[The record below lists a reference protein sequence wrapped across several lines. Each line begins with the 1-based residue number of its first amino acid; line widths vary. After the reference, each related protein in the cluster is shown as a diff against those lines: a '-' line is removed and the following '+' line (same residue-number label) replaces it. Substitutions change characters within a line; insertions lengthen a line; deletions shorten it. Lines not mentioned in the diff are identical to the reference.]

1 MLALGAFLLV
11 YAGWLASDW
20 SGINRQLIGDL
31 AVLAVNGAAV
41 LTAWRGSRRCARN
54 RRLAQAWRLIAVA
67 LGMHLAGE
75 LVQLVYDISATHTA
89 HPSIA
94 DGFYLAF
101 YPLMLLAV
109 LRLPAAR
116 RVGQGAVELALDVA
130 IVAIGAGALVVYV
143 VLGPA
148 AVKGA
153 TSALRAMLS
162 IAYPVGDVVLLVGL
176 GSVLLRGGLEGS
188 RRTLRVIELGL
199 IAILAA
205 DLVQGYIWLHG
216 AQRGGAAVDGLWMLA
231 LALFAIAPTL
241 QRVPRRADRFGAQQ
255 PASASRMH
263 LTWLPYA
270 AVATGFT
277 MLAISDGREHFFP
290 EQTLAFVAIM
300 LAALVVTRQLLA
312 QRRLLAVQVQ
322 LQEAHDRL
330 EALATT
336 DTLTGLPNHGAIVDA
351 IDVEL
356 KRARRHGRSF
366 ALLFIDLDHFKRLN
380 DSYGH
385 LAGDDALRSLGRV
398 LRDCLRTIDTVGRW
412 GGEEFVAVLP
422 ESDGGDAV
430 ATAERI
436 RALVAEHGFD
446 GQGLGMTCSIGVA
459 SYPEDAGSRSK
470 LLDLADAAMYAAKA
484 TGRNCTV
491 AAGEAYAHRPRL
503 RRPSADGPA
512 LARASR
518 QLVQSRSKPAA

>member
-20 SGINRQLIGDL
+20 SGISGQLIGDL

-54 RRLAQAWRLIAVA
+54 RRLVQAWRLIAVA

-101 YPLMLLAV
+101 YPLMWLAV

-188 RRTLRVIELGL
+188 RR
-199 IAILAA
+199 
-205 DLVQGYIWLHG
+205 
-216 AQRGGAAVDGLWMLA
+216 
-231 LALFAIAPTL
+231 
-241 QRVPRRADRFGAQQ
+241 
-255 PASASRMH
+255 
-263 LTWLPYA
+263 
-270 AVATGFT
+270 
-277 MLAISDGREHFFP
+277 
-290 EQTLAFVAIM
+290 
-300 LAALVVTRQLLA
+300 
-312 QRRLLAVQVQ
+312 
-322 LQEAHDRL
+322 
-330 EALATT
+330 
-336 DTLTGLPNHGAIVDA
+336 
-351 IDVEL
+351 
-356 KRARRHGRSF
+356 
-366 ALLFIDLDHFKRLN
+366 
-380 DSYGH
+380 
-385 LAGDDALRSLGRV
+385 
-398 LRDCLRTIDTVGRW
+398 
-412 GGEEFVAVLP
+412 
-422 ESDGGDAV
+422 
-430 ATAERI
+430 
-436 RALVAEHGFD
+436 
-446 GQGLGMTCSIGVA
+446 
-459 SYPEDAGSRSK
+459 SK

-503 RRPSADGPA
+503 GRPGAGGPA
-512 LARASR
+512 SARASR